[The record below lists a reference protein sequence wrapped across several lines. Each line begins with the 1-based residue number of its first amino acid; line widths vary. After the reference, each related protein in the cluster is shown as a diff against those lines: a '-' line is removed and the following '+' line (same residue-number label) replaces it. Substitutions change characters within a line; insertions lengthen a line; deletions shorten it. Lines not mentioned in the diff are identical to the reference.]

1 MKKIII
7 TELFLVKPNWN
18 RTFMG
23 EIHREVINGK
33 PIIYGK
39 VKIDDYILTCSAGTQ
54 KELGVILDNASTLVL
69 EGKADEIINAEVI
82 KIVLS
87 EIISFSK
94 N

>member
-1 MKKIII
+1 MGKLII

-23 EIHREVINGK
+23 EIIRDVVDGK

-39 VKIDDYILTCSAGTQ
+39 VNIDVYILTGSAETQ
-54 KELGVILDNASTLVL
+54 KELGVLLDNASTLVL
-69 EGKADEIINAEVI
+69 NGKISEVI
-82 KIVLS
+82 KSDVVKIELS
-87 EIISFSK
+87 NTLS

>member
-1 MKKIII
+1 MGKLII

-23 EIHREVINGK
+23 EITRDVVDGK

-39 VKIDDYILTCSAGTQ
+39 VIIDVYILTGSAGTQ
-54 KELGVILDNASTLVL
+54 KELGVLLDNASTKVL
-69 EGKADEIINAEVI
+69 NGEIGEVI
-82 KIVLS
+82 KSNVVKVELS
-87 EIISFSK
+87 DTLS

>member
-1 MKKIII
+1 MGKLII

-23 EIHREVINGK
+23 EIRRDVINGK

-39 VKIDDYILTCSAGTQ
+39 VNIDIYILSSSAGTQ
-54 KELGVILDNASTLVL
+54 KELGVLLDNASTLVL
-69 EGKADEIINAEVI
+69 KGKINEVI
-82 KIVLS
+82 KSGVVKLELS
-87 EIISFSK
+87 DTLL